1 MNPQCLSAAQIVQGL
16 FRLLLE
22 MNHEVRGEA
31 RQESVDQVRSLEI
44 CPRLNLNFRL
54 CILQSVGSQ
63 LGSRFLFPI
72 PTGDCVWAPGEN
84 PCHGLFTLLAGEI
97 D

>member
-44 CPRLNLNFRL
+44 
-54 CILQSVGSQ
+54 
-63 LGSRFLFPI
+63 
-72 PTGDCVWAPGEN
+72 
-84 PCHGLFTLLAGEI
+84 
-97 D
+97 